1 MGVFCSH
8 LTTAQP
14 LNTFISGW
22 NVDTS
27 ACVFT
32 PEFRC
37 GSVCRDLWN
46 WSIDNIFT
54 VWASVSQGH
63 RLITHTH
70 AFDERWRIWSELCAA
85 VAWACYCALLSF
97 ITTNQCHRNMCWQ
110 VCVQQSLLCAVLHRG
125 SDLGAVRSGQGR
137 HHVTGAV
144 KTQRGGV
151 PCVCRRILVVGVEAQ
166 PLPAITHVVQRE
178 PRTERVRRTG
188 GAAVV
193 TRTQL
198 VQRDG
203 RDGGAV
209 HGQSVARLT
218 GEVRE
223 GVWSQPGDHIL
234 LRVIFL
240 TAVILQRRGGRG
252 QKVKLTNNKKWML
265 KIKHLRRLEE
275 ITTIIVKKQ

>member
-1 MGVFCSH
+1 MVLSAETCGTEVLIIFSPSELLSLRVTDSSPTHTRSMSDDESEVSFVLQWRGRVIVLRCHSS
-8 LTTAQP
+8 P
-14 LNTFISGW
+14 R
-22 NVDTS
+22 TS
-27 ACVFT
+27 ATRMCV
-32 PEFRC
+32 
-37 GSVCRDLWN
+37 DK
-46 WSIDNIFT
+46 
-54 VWASVSQGH
+54 
-63 RLITHTH
+63 
-70 AFDERWRIWSELCAA
+70 
-85 VAWACYCALLSF
+85 
-97 ITTNQCHRNMCWQ
+97 
-110 VCVQQSLLCAVLHRG
+110 CVLCAVLHRG

-240 TAVILQRRGGRG
+240 TAVILRKGG
-252 QKVKLTNNKKWML
+252 VKLTNNKK
-265 KIKHLRRLEE
+265 
-275 ITTIIVKKQ
+275 